1 MDEQLRDTGAH
12 GDGKRISDAET
23 ALFERFYPSLMKA
36 AMMSAIKSQDLWSGS
51 VSFDAGGERAV
62 TRSPFQPG
70 LAGGGRGLDEGGT
83 YRRGRAGA
91 TGHGKGHGHRSA
103 GGVAG

>member
-1 MDEQLRDTGAH
+1 MSSYAILELMGMESESQTLNQLC
-12 GDGKRISDAET
+12 SSV
-23 ALFERFYPSLMKA
+23 FYPSLMKA

-62 TRSPFQPG
+62 ARSPFQPG

-91 TGHGKGHGHRSA
+91 VGHGKGHGHRSV